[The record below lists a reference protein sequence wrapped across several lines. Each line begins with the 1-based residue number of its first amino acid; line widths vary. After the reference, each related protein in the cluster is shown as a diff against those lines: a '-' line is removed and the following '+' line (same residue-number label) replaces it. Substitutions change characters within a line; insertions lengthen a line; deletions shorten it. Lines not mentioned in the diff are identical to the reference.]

1 MRRWVVMT
9 LYGAGWILLAA
20 AIAAPLIGIVIGFSR
35 PGQADNSVYGIAR
48 PGELLVRSV
57 TLSMI
62 ATLGAILLG
71 LMPAAALGSA
81 PGRRLAVLTGLMLAP
96 LLIPPQVYVY
106 AWQIALSPQAFL
118 GRLMARLPGC
128 DGGPWAGGEVKA
140 GLISAA
146 WLWPVVA
153 FIVAAGWRSTGRSV
167 YMMALLDTT
176 PTRAFF
182 RAVLPSLRPHLLAA
196 GALVFAV
203 TLVEYAIPHL
213 SLAAVY
219 PTALQVLYDA
229 GAPPR
234 QMLTV
239 AGHVFALVIVA
250 LVLVAWSLRDVS
262 AWQSVETEESDTT
275 LTWRRPGRTVN
286 LGTAVIWLISVGLPA
301 AVMLAWLRVPGAW
314 KEGFLLFE
322 REWRV
327 SLLVAISAGVL
338 TVMLATVTA
347 LLRVA
352 AENRRQR
359 IGPTVGLALIL
370 LAALIPP
377 AALGQGFVLFYNRPY
392 GPGLLGVVAGKLGD
406 IYAETPV
413 LWVLGLVARYAI
425 IASLVVWLSV
435 GRRGNVLADQAR
447 SDGADRFALL
457 GWVLIPAV
465 WPSLLAAGLI
475 VTVLS
480 LFEVVLGQM
489 LSPADFSGIAQSILN
504 QMHYGQD
511 DVIITTSLIVMTAG
525 ILLTQGCGW
534 LLAWRRR

>member
-1 MRRWVVMT
+1 
-9 LYGAGWILLAA
+9 
-20 AIAAPLIGIVIGFSR
+20 
-35 PGQADNSVYGIAR
+35 
-48 PGELLVRSV
+48 
-57 TLSMI
+57 
-62 ATLGAILLG
+62 
-71 LMPAAALGSA
+71 
-81 PGRRLAVLTGLMLAP
+81 
-96 LLIPPQVYVY
+96 
-106 AWQIALSPQAFL
+106 
-118 GRLMARLPGC
+118 
-128 DGGPWAGGEVKA
+128 
-140 GLISAA
+140 
-146 WLWPVVA
+146 
-153 FIVAAGWRSTGRSV
+153 
-167 YMMALLDTT
+167 
-176 PTRAFF
+176 
-182 RAVLPSLRPHLLAA
+182 
-196 GALVFAV
+196 
-203 TLVEYAIPHL
+203 
-213 SLAAVY
+213 
-219 PTALQVLYDA
+219 
-229 GAPPR
+229 
-234 QMLTV
+234 
-239 AGHVFALVIVA
+239 
-250 LVLVAWSLRDVS
+250 
-262 AWQSVETEESDTT
+262 
-275 LTWRRPGRTVN
+275 
-286 LGTAVIWLISVGLPA
+286 
-301 AVMLAWLRVPGAW
+301 
-314 KEGFLLFE
+314 
-322 REWRV
+322 
-327 SLLVAISAGVL
+327 
-338 TVMLATVTA
+338 VTA